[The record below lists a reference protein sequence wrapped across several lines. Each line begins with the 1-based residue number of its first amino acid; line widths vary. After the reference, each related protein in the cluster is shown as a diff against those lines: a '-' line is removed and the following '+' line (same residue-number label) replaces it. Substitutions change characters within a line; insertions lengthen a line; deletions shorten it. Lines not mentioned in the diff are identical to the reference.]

1 MRKKKTLR
9 PTQPP
14 RRAFSLNLATPGLSF
29 AAALRGPT
37 EQPKQQQQQNW
48 REEVQCS
55 EQLNKGQSVQA
66 PLNTTE
72 PMDNML
78 KVISIVQQIM
88 TELGGAVSEEAKI
101 VAITK
106 TVLKLMKGNSN

>member
-14 RRAFSLNLATPGLSF
+14 RRAFSSNLTTPGLSF

-37 EQPKQQQQQNW
+37 EQPKQQHQQNR

-66 PLNTTE
+66 SPNTIE

-78 KVISIVQQIM
+78 KVISVVQQIM
-88 TELGGAVSEEAKI
+88 TELGGAVSEEARI

-106 TVLKLMKGNSN
+106 IVFKLMRGNGN